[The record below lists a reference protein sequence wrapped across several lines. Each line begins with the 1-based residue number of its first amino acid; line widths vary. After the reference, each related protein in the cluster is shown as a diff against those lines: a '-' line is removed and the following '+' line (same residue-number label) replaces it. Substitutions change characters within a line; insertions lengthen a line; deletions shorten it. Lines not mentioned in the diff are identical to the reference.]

1 MRRLAGPP
9 RASEPAVPPPRRDA
23 TLADDAYLRLEE
35 LIVTL
40 KLAPG
45 RVVSEQELVELLGIG
60 RTPIREAL
68 HRLATQK
75 LVRVLPR
82 LGVVISEIDVKAQLR
97 LLEVRRELERLLC
110 RSAARRAQPGERRL
124 FAEVATVFEVCARSG
139 DEERFMQEDRRFNEL
154 CLLAA
159 RNEFAAS
166 ALGTMNALSRRF
178 WFLHY
183 RQAADLPLTARL
195 HAAVAEAIAQG
206 DPGSAASACDRL
218 LDTIEQF
225 TRATVST
232 DF

>member
-1 MRRLAGPP
+1 M
-9 RASEPAVPPPRRDA
+9 SAVMGA
-23 TLADDAYLRLEE
+23 TLAEQAYVRLEE

-45 RVVSEQELVELLGIG
+45 RVVSEQELSELLGIG

-68 HRLATQK
+68 HRLSTQK

-82 LGVVISEIDVKAQLR
+82 LGIVVSEIDVKAQLR

-110 RSAARRAQPGERRL
+110 RAAAKRATPEERQRFAALEGEFR
-124 FAEVATVFEVCARSG
+124 ACAASCE
-139 DEERFMQEDRRFNEL
+139 EERFMRADRAFNDL
-154 CLLAA
+154 VLQAA

-166 ALGTMNALSRRF
+166 ALGMMNSLSRRF

-195 HAAVAEAIAQG
+195 HADVAGAIAAGQP
-206 DPGSAASACDRL
+206 DTAAAACNAL
-218 LDTIEQF
+218 LDTIAEF
-225 TRATVST
+225 TRATVT
-232 DF
+232 TEF